1 VDGLN
6 ALGLAYLHVIEGV
19 TRETRDA
26 PSGVDFLWLRRQFR
40 GAYLANNRYDRELAE
55 EAIRSGRADLVS
67 FGRPFI
73 ANPDLV
79 ERLRTGAPLAE
90 APKETYYG
98 GAEHGYTD
106 WPTLMHS
113 EVEQ

>member
-1 VDGLN
+1 M
-6 ALGLAYLHVIEGV
+6 HVIEGV

-26 PSGVDFLWLRRQFR
+26 PSDVDFIALRRRFH
-40 GAYLANNRYDRELAE
+40 GAYLANNRYDRGMAE
-55 EAIRSGRADLVS
+55 EALRSGRVDLVS

-73 ANPDLV
+73 ANPDFV
-79 ERLRTGAPLAE
+79 ERLRTGAPLTE

-106 WPTLMHS
+106 WPALAQS
-113 EVEQ
+113 KVDQ